1 MGAYYN
7 GIKAPS
13 VTVKSTVTSVDVKGC
28 GDSAKAV
35 DGTLINEIGGVGY
48 NQWNQPTKIEANTA
62 GAVLTYKQVVFPIAE
77 YTLQFDANGGGGS
90 MDNVTV
96 EEGES
101 YTLPS
106 CFFSSCHR
114 ISSLMRS
121 RKRRC
126 WTSLGVST

>member
-1 MGAYYN
+1 VGAYYN

-35 DGTLINEIGGVGY
+35 DGMLINEIGGVGY

-90 MDNVTV
+90 MDDVTV

>member
-77 YTLQFDANGGGGS
+77 CQ
-90 MDNVTV
+90 
-96 EEGES
+96 
-101 YTLPS
+101 PS
-106 CFFSSCHR
+106 R
-114 ISSLMRS
+114 RS
-121 RKRRC
+121 A
-126 WTSLGVST
+126 VSGFAAFAMAPR